1 MPPRSRPTAR
11 VVLLDGAGRVLLFR
25 FHEARIENDPRNRSG
40 LPFLWCT
47 PGGGAN
53 EGESIEDAARRGLW
67 EETGFDQVEI
77 GPCIWLRSKEV
88 PFMGEQRLFEE
99 CYFLARAPAS
109 EVLLHNLEPAEQV
122 GYREHRWWSADEI
135 DLSNELI
142 FPEGLG
148 ALLAPIVAGIVPTT
162 PIRIE

>member
-11 VVLLDGAGRVLLFR
+11 VILLDGSGRILLFR
-25 FHEARIENDPRNRSG
+25 FHEAGIENDPRNRSG

-53 EGESIEDAARRGLW
+53 EGESFEEAARRELW
-67 EETGFDQVEI
+67 EETGFDRVEL
-77 GPCIWLRSKEV
+77 GPCIWLRSKTLV
-88 PFMGEQRLFEE
+88 FMGEERFFEE
-99 CYFLARAPAS
+99 RYFLARAPQS
-109 EVLLHNLEPAEQV
+109 DVLLHNLEPAEQV
-122 GYREHRWWSADEI
+122 GYREHRWWTCDEI
-135 DLSNELI
+135 HKTNAFI

-148 ALLAPIVAGIVPTT
+148 EFLAPIVAGIVPTT